1 MPNSIILNSS
11 TVFSKFGEYIIDT
24 YFSEAQKGEEIYPI
38 IDEYYIQQFCSLHK
52 IKKTELV
59 RLLNNTYIH
68 RVNQRSNINDI
79 VGFIGIQLY
88 AASKMENKGSYSST
102 NFRDRIC
109 ERSILNIELTEWQ
122 QWATENQDAIWSRYY
137 EWCQRNDFI
146 ISNICRPRKGKDR
159 YVQYP
164 KVHSELVLNREDL
177 KRIAYIFVQNHLMP
191 DEDIS
196 ETDFWKTIQKYKIS
210 YSSYCSNRASK
221 ILYENSEIAYK
232 QIYQFY
238 LLWDGEYID
247 GNKTKKSK
255 NSLYELHL
263 LHSKDEWSI
272 DITNAENGRL
282 IENVHLDDNKILL
295 KIRKYYTFKYSNVIL
310 FSKNGTYDDYWDEQ
324 RFVEEDGL
332 ALYFDASSN
341 FTSYHQSDIIRRF
354 DRAVLVKLSNKKSIY
369 QDFFATERPYSLVG
383 GIKIGTNTYLSGC
396 PPLLELRKD
405 INVWLDGKAI
415 ACKIGMNH
423 FQLSEGHH
431 QIKVRGYKKID
442 LVLKP
447 AKPDISF
454 WKEIHKWDIKKNGPS
469 TWSPS
474 NCDNGVIGL
483 DFSEYTTQIAE
494 EKQQGN
500 PLTEWCKVS
509 LFRLRQNNIECNNI
523 AVKLKRKNNHG

>member
-1 MPNSIILNSS
+1 MPNLIILNSS

-24 YFSEAQKGEEIYPI
+24 YFSEAQKGEEIFPI

-52 IKKTELV
+52 INKAELI
-59 RLLNNTYIH
+59 RFLNNTYIH
-68 RVNQRSNINDI
+68 RVNYRSNINEI
-79 VGFIGIQLY
+79 IGFIGIQLY
-88 AASKMENKGSYSST
+88 AASKMENKGAYSST

-137 EWCQRNDFI
+137 EWCKRNDFI

-210 YSSYCSNRASK
+210 YSSYCSSRASK
-221 ILYENSEIAYK
+221 IIHENSEIAYK

-255 NSLYELHL
+255 SCLYELHL
-263 LHSKDEWSI
+263 LHTNDEWSI
-272 DITNAENGRL
+272 DITNSENGRL
-282 IENVHLDDNKILL
+282 IENVRLDDNKILF
-295 KIRKYYTFKYSNVIL
+295 KIRKYYTFKYSNIIL

-332 ALYFDASSN
+332 ALYFNASSN
-341 FTSYHQSDIIRRF
+341 FTRYHQSDVIRRF
-354 DRAVLVKLSNKKSIY
+354 DKAVLVKLSNKKSIY

-405 INVWLDGKAI
+405 IHVWLDGKAF
-415 ACKIGMNH
+415 ACKIGMNIFH
-423 FQLSEGHH
+423 LSEGHH

-454 WKEIHKWDIKKNGPS
+454 WKEIHKWDIKKNGPP
-469 TWSPS
+469 TWSLS
-474 NCDNGVIGL
+474 NCANGIIGL

-494 EKQQGN
+494 GNQQGD
-500 PLTEWCKVS
+500 PLTEWCKIS

-523 AVKLKRKNNHG
+523 AVKLKRKKSHG